1 MQGIYEYE
9 KALGETHTL
18 RAGCSKTEPIIITP
32 PQTPSRGIGR
42 PKFNQLEMVT
52 ALTYRI
58 VYKTL
63 HHAIEVGN
71 VSHRAGENT
80 NIMQ

>member
-1 MQGIYEYE
+1 VFYGIFS
-9 KALGETHTL
+9 TN
-18 RAGCSKTEPIIITP
+18 R
-32 PQTPSRGIGR
+32 
-42 PKFNQLEMVT
+42 
-52 ALTYRI
+52 
-58 VYKTL
+58 L